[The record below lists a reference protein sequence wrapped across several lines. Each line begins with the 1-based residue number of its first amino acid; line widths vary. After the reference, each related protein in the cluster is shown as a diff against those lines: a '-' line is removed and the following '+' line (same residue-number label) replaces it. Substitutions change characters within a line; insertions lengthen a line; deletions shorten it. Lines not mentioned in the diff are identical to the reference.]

1 MALDRAG
8 CHLSPVALDPGFSRR
23 LRVEA
28 GYLCRMTAGNA
39 YLDGE
44 FAVLQRNHS
53 VDGLGM
59 GMDKGHLPIR
69 YNYNVPPRQ
78 RLPATAYLYKALWP
92 Y

>member
-1 MALDRAG
+1 
-8 CHLSPVALDPGFSRR
+8 
-23 LRVEA
+23 
-28 GYLCRMTAGNA
+28 
-39 YLDGE
+39 
-44 FAVLQRNHS
+44 
-53 VDGLGM
+53 M